1 MSDELDQVRR
11 QAAAARGRMKTA
23 LKHFPGGWNPSFSVS
38 HIYGSEGP
46 TIRIMLVRK
55 GSGGGLQFT
64 AFWRHQVKKLPTL
77 EQVNDIRYGVRCYKR
92 GSTENMMRDIAE
104 LNRVHA
110 EVEDILPLVYL
121 AFRLSSTDKLIQMAA
136 EEDWAK
142 LRKGPARRDASA
154 QS

>member
-38 HIYGSEGP
+38 LPYRSTP
-46 TIRIMLVRK
+46 TMRIMLVRK
-55 GSGGGLQFT
+55 GSGAGLQFT
-64 AFWRHQVKKLPTL
+64 AFWRYPTNKLPSL
-77 EQVNDIRYGVRCYKR
+77 EQLREVRYGVRCYKV
-92 GSTENMMRDIAE
+92 GSPENMMRDIAE
-104 LNRVHA
+104 LNQAHA
-110 EVEDILPLVYL
+110 EVEDILPLVHL
-121 AFRLSSTDKLIQMAA
+121 AYRLSSTDKLVQMAA
-136 EEDWAK
+136 EADWAK